1 MQLRPLRFFAAN
13 GSCQA
18 KCTAMLL
25 NTSAHN
31 PKYINAQPNQEKL
44 SSSFSRQQ
52 INAPSLRAFFYFLFN

>member
-52 INAPSLRAFFYFLFN
+52 INAPSLRAFFYFSFN